1 MSYHDESL
9 SPGSESRSHGFDWEN
24 LQAEWAGRRMQF
36 VPDSVP
42 AGAKVRYVVVLIGDE
57 QGRFL
62 LAHIAERGY
71 CAPSGHIEPGEAA
84 EHAAIRE
91 AYEEAGAVI
100 RCLEAIGYYRLQP
113 CSPAVSSSQE
123 ARTGDEGA
131 ECIAPVFLAQLERL
145 EPVPHGS
152 ESRGVRWATLKEM
165 PQLYYQW
172 SPLLEAVFRYA
183 RARIEQASDERQ
195 D

>member
-1 MSYHDESL
+1 MSRHSRWA
-9 SPGSESRSHGFDWEN
+9 SEGFDWER
-24 LQAEWAGRRMQF
+24 LRARWAGRQMQF
-36 VPDSVP
+36 VPDSLSAEVE
-42 AGAKVRYVVVLIGDE
+42 ARYVVVLIGDG

-62 LAHIAERGY
+62 LAHIDGRGY
-71 CAPSGHIEPGEAA
+71 CAPSGHIEPGETAEQAA
-84 EHAAIRE
+84 RRE

-113 CSPAVSSSQE
+113 CSPAVSSPQE

-183 RARIEQASDERQ
+183 RARIEQARDERQ